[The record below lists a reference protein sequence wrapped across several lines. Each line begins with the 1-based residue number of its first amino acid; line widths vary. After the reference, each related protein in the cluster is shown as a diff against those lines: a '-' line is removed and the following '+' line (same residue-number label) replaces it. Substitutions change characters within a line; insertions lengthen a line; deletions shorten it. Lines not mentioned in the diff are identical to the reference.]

1 VRDVAYR
8 LAADVVVAVHFAYL
22 VFIVIGAVLALRWPR
37 LVPVHLAA
45 VAVGLASI
53 TVGFDCPLTNLERW
67 LRRLGGEQPYTNG
80 FIDHYVKG
88 HLYPHGYDRAVQL
101 AIAAVVVGAYAVMW
115 FRSRS
120 RTTRLASHPS

>member
-1 VRDVAYR
+1 VAYR
-8 LAADVVVAVHFAYL
+8 LAADVVVVAHFAYL
-22 VFIVIGAVLALRWPR
+22 AFIIIGGVLALRWPR

-67 LRRLGGEQPYTNG
+67 LRRRGGEQPYTNA

-88 HLYPHGYDRAVQL
+88 HLYPHGYDRVVQL
-101 AIAAVVVGAYAVMW
+101 AIAALIVGAYAVMW

-120 RTTRLASHPS
+120 RTTRLASHPG

>member
-1 VRDVAYR
+1 MAYR
-8 LAADVVVAVHFAYL
+8 LAADVVVLAHFAYMA
-22 VFIVIGAVLALRWPR
+22 FIVIGGVLALRWPR

-67 LRRLGGEQPYTNG
+67 LRRRGDQQAYTNG

-101 AIAAVVVGAYAVMW
+101 AIAALIVGAYAAMW
-115 FRSRS
+115 IRSRS
-120 RTTRLASHPS
+120 RTTPLASHPS